1 MSRHTVRLTQ
11 TGRLCLIGHSE
22 GVPPDLCCHT
32 NYQSASA
39 RTLHWHRGIAG
50 VRGRARARP
59 LRLCALSVAANRH
72 FFFLCG
78 HGGCGSLGPDLLAA
92 RARAAL
98 CYQADGSGPTLQPRP
113 PRCSRWRRAVQV
125 RCRCATRPRRSAL
138 VDSGAC
144 SIRSGARMQL
154 GMRKGDHDMVHG
166 LACMRGCSLVV
177 QRGLAHVC
185 AGAAWLCSVQNA
197 GQTSKIESSKNNQ
210 ASACMRRAEHWR
222 Q

>member
-1 MSRHTVRLTQ
+1 MSRHTVTCAGGGDSNWPIVPDCALRRCTTGFMLSHKLSVSQYSHLALALRLAQ
-11 TGRLCLIGHSE
+11 RHCAA
-22 GVPPDLCCHT
+22 VPAEPGPPNCAGTPL
-32 NYQSASA
+32 Q
-39 RTLHWHRGIAG
+39 RTDIFFFCAVG
-50 VRGRARARP
+50 VR
-59 LRLCALSVAANRH
+59 SAAAP
-72 FFFLCG
+72 G
-78 HGGCGSLGPDLLAA
+78 LGPDRPAA

-98 CYQADGSGPTLQPRP
+98 CYQADGIGPTRQPRP

-177 QRGLAHVC
+177 QRVER
-185 AGAAWLCSVQNA
+185 GANF
-197 GQTSKIESSKNNQ
+197 KN
-210 ASACMRRAEHWR
+210 RV
-222 Q
+222 

>member
-1 MSRHTVRLTQ
+1 MVTPKVYHRIYAVTQ
-11 TGRLCLIGHSE
+11 TISQPVLAPCTGTQAGTEALRRCPRPSPAPEL
-22 GVPPDLCCHT
+22 
-32 NYQSASA
+32 
-39 RTLHWHRGIAG
+39 RGN
-50 VRGRARARP
+50 
-59 LRLCALSVAANRH
+59 SVAANRH
-72 FFFLCG
+72 FFFCAVG
-78 HGGCGSLGPDLLAA
+78 VRSAAAPGLGPDRPAA

-98 CYQADGSGPTLQPRP
+98 CYQADGIGPTRQTCP

-177 QRGLAHVC
+177 QRVER
-185 AGAAWLCSVQNA
+185 GANF
-197 GQTSKIESSKNNQ
+197 KN
-210 ASACMRRAEHWR
+210 RV
-222 Q
+222 

>member
-1 MSRHTVRLTQ
+1 MVTPKVYHRIYAVTQ
-11 TGRLCLIGHSE
+11 TISQPVLAPCTGTQAGTEALRRCPRPSPAPRIARELHCSE
-22 GVPPDLCCHT
+22 QTFFFFCAV
-32 NYQSASA
+32 
-39 RTLHWHRGIAG
+39 G
-50 VRGRARARP
+50 VR
-59 LRLCALSVAANRH
+59 SAAAP
-72 FFFLCG
+72 G
-78 HGGCGSLGPDLLAA
+78 LGPDRPAA

-98 CYQADGSGPTLQPRP
+98 CYQADGIGPTRQPRP

-177 QRGLAHVC
+177 QRVER
-185 AGAAWLCSVQNA
+185 GANF
-197 GQTSKIESSKNNQ
+197 KN
-210 ASACMRRAEHWR
+210 RV
-222 Q
+222 

>member
-1 MSRHTVRLTQ
+1 MSRHTVTCAGGGDSNWPIVPDCALRRCTTGFMLSHKLSVSQYSHLALALRLAQ
-11 TGRLCLIGHSE
+11 RHC
-22 GVPPDLCCHT
+22 
-32 NYQSASA
+32 AA
-39 RTLHWHRGIAG
+39 

-59 LRLCALSVAANRH
+59 LRLCALTVRCCEQTL
-72 FFFLCG
+72 FFFVRSW
-78 HGGCGSLGPDLLAA
+78 GGCGSLGPDLLAA

-98 CYQADGSGPTLQPRP
+98 CYQADGIGPTRQPRP

-177 QRGLAHVC
+177 QRVER
-185 AGAAWLCSVQNA
+185 GANF
-197 GQTSKIESSKNNQ
+197 KN
-210 ASACMRRAEHWR
+210 RV
-222 Q
+222 

>member
-1 MSRHTVRLTQ
+1 MSRHTVTCAGGGDSNWPIVPDCALRRCTTGFMLSHKLSVSQCSHLALALRLAQ
-11 TGRLCLIGHSE
+11 RHCAAVRLG
-22 GVPPDLCCHT
+22 
-32 NYQSASA
+32 
-39 RTLHWHRGIAG
+39 
-50 VRGRARARP
+50 GRARP
-59 LRLCALSVAANRH
+59 PELRGNSVAANRH
-72 FFFLCG
+72 FFFCAVVRSAAAAG
-78 HGGCGSLGPDLLAA
+78 LGPDRPAA

-98 CYQADGSGPTLQPRP
+98 CYQADGIGPTRQPRP

-177 QRGLAHVC
+177 QRVER
-185 AGAAWLCSVQNA
+185 GANF
-197 GQTSKIESSKNNQ
+197 KN
-210 ASACMRRAEHWR
+210 RV
-222 Q
+222 

>member
-1 MSRHTVRLTQ
+1 MCTPKVYHRIYAVTQ
-11 TGRLCLIGHSE
+11 TISQPVLAPCTGTQAGTEALRRCPRPSPAPRIARELRCSE
-22 GVPPDLCCHT
+22 QTFFFCAV
-32 NYQSASA
+32 
-39 RTLHWHRGIAG
+39 G
-50 VRGRARARP
+50 VR
-59 LRLCALSVAANRH
+59 SSAA
-72 FFFLCG
+72 G
-78 HGGCGSLGPDLLAA
+78 LGPDRPAA

-98 CYQADGSGPTLQPRP
+98 CYQADGIGPTRQPRP

-177 QRGLAHVC
+177 QRVECG
-185 AGAAWLCSVQNA
+185 SNF
-197 GQTSKIESSKNNQ
+197 KN
-210 ASACMRRAEHWR
+210 RV
-222 Q
+222 

>member
-1 MSRHTVRLTQ
+1 LTGYPRGGAPGP
-11 TGRLCLIGHSE
+11 GRNFVTRATRNQSIAPLSQAEPG
-22 GVPPDLCCHT
+22 PPNCAGTPL
-32 NYQSASA
+32 Q
-39 RTLHWHRGIAG
+39 RTDIFFFCAVG
-50 VRGRARARP
+50 VR
-59 LRLCALSVAANRH
+59 SAAAP
-72 FFFLCG
+72 G
-78 HGGCGSLGPDLLAA
+78 LGPDRPAA

-98 CYQADGSGPTLQPRP
+98 CYQADGIGPTRQPRP

-177 QRGLAHVC
+177 QRVER
-185 AGAAWLCSVQNA
+185 GANF
-197 GQTSKIESSKNNQ
+197 KN
-210 ASACMRRAEHWR
+210 RV
-222 Q
+222 

>member
-1 MSRHTVRLTQ
+1 VSRHTVTCAEADSNWPIVPDWSLRRCT
-11 TGRLCLIGHSE
+11 TGFMLAHKLSVSQCSHLALAQRHCG
-22 GVPPDLCCHT
+22 
-32 NYQSASA
+32 A
-39 RTLHWHRGIAG
+39 
-50 VRGRARARP
+50 VRGRARPR
-59 LRLCALSVAANRH
+59 RLGAGTVRCEQT

-78 HGGCGSLGPDLLAA
+78 RRPVGGCGSLGPDLLAA

-98 CYQADGSGPTLQPRP
+98 CYQADGIGPTLQPRP

-144 SIRSGARMQL
+144 SIRSGARVQL

-177 QRGLAHVC
+177 QRVER
-185 AGAAWLCSVQNA
+185 GANF
-197 GQTSKIESSKNNQ
+197 KN
-210 ASACMRRAEHWR
+210 RV
-222 Q
+222 

>member
-1 MSRHTVRLTQ
+1 MSRHTVTCAEADSNWPIVPDWSLRRCT
-11 TGRLCLIGHSE
+11 TGFMLAHKLSVSQCSHLALAQRHCG
-22 GVPPDLCCHT
+22 
-32 NYQSASA
+32 A
-39 RTLHWHRGIAG
+39 
-50 VRGRARARP
+50 VRGRARPRRLSLAGRGNCP
-59 LRLCALSVAANRH
+59 LRTDI
-72 FFFLCG
+72 FFLCG
-78 HGGCGSLGPDLLAA
+78 PVGPHRQKKATGDGCGPRPSRSS
-92 RARAAL
+92 RADRAVAL

-177 QRGLAHVC
+177 QRVER
-185 AGAAWLCSVQNA
+185 GANF
-197 GQTSKIESSKNNQ
+197 KN
-210 ASACMRRAEHWR
+210 RV
-222 Q
+222 

>member
-11 TGRLCLIGHSE
+11 TGRLCLIGYSE

-32 NYQSASA
+32 NYQSAST
-39 RTLHWHRGIAG
+39 RTLHWHSGWHRGIA
-50 VRGRARARP
+50 AAP
-59 LRLCALSVAANRH
+59 LSEAEPGPPNCAGTPLQRTDI
-72 FFFLCG
+72 FFFVRSAFGRRLAAAG
-78 HGGCGSLGPDLLAA
+78 LGPDRPAA

-98 CYQADGSGPTLQPRP
+98 CYQADGIGPTRQPRP

-144 SIRSGARMQL
+144 SIRSGARVQL

-177 QRGLAHVC
+177 QRVER
-185 AGAAWLCSVQNA
+185 GANF
-197 GQTSKIESSKNNQ
+197 KN
-210 ASACMRRAEHWR
+210 RV
-222 Q
+222 